1 MLTGIDSLEIYKRL
15 KSAKIEDRAAKE
27 IAAVLSDVVAG
38 NLATKKDLELGLK
51 ELETKFELKME
62 QVKNQMVIWYIGSFV
77 AALAYLTA
85 LIRWAK

>member
-1 MLTGIDSLEIYKRL
+1 MLTAVDSLEIYKRL
-15 KSAKIEDRAAKE
+15 KGARVNDKAARE
-27 IAAVLSDVVAG
+27 IATIFADMVE
-38 NLATKKDLELGLK
+38 NELATKRDLK
-51 ELETKFELKME
+51 ELEIKFELKME

>member
-15 KSAKIEDRAAKE
+15 KSAKVSDKAAKE
-27 IAAVLSDVVAG
+27 IAEIFSDVVEQE
-38 NLATKKDLELGLK
+38 LATKRDLK
-51 ELETKFELKME
+51 ELENKFLLKME

>member
-1 MLTGIDSLEIYKRL
+1 MLVAIDSLEIYKRL
-15 KSAKIEDRAAKE
+15 KSAKLNDKAARE
-27 IAAVLSDVVAG
+27 IAAVFKDIVESE
-38 NLATKKDLELGLK
+38 LATKRDIK

-62 QVKNQMVIWYIGSFV
+62 QMKNQMIIWYVGSFI